1 MAKDLNFSSE
11 SLLDIK
17 FKAKDRGYD
26 PDQVDAVLDMIIEDY
41 RKLEQNSKEN
51 NEELL
56 NQIAELKKINNQ
68 LSDELRK
75 EKNRVKYLPKDQKE
89 VQLDNFELLNRI
101 GKLENIIFEKLGI
114 NPYDIK

>member
-56 NQIAELKKINNQ
+56 NQIAELKKLNKQ
-68 LSDELRK
+68 K
-75 EKNRVKYLPKDQKE
+75 EKQKHYQ
-89 VQLDNFELLNRI
+89 VLLI
-101 GKLENIIFEKLGI
+101 TYILTVL
-114 NPYDIK
+114 